1 MPATRHPPE
10 ALLLMGTHCPWC
22 PKVLESLKDL
32 LADGVIA
39 SLETVNVD
47 EQPEIAA
54 ELNVRT
60 VPWVRI
66 GPFELEGLRSEQEL
80 KEWAHKAGSAEGLA
94 AYLDELLSTGKIDKA
109 LGMVRKDP
117 ASLDALLAL
126 FSDTETQINTRIGIS
141 AIIDD
146 LEGSAVRPKPH
157 AVAVLVATSVARI
170 AGSGKRW
177 TRSWLPSRAPARPSW
192 TAATASPSRASTS
205 RPPSA
210 SPPRARL
217 RLRPGRRAPRPRAEQ
232 RLRPGAH
239 ACRAIHGRA

>member
-1 MPATRHPPE
+1 MPAIGHPPE
-10 ALLLMGTHCPWC
+10 ALLLMGTRCPWC

-39 SLETVNVD
+39 SLKTVNVD

-126 FSDTETQINTRIGIS
+126 FADTETQINTRIGIS
-141 AIIDD
+141 AIIED
-146 LEGSAVRPKPH
+146 LEGSALLRRLVEPLGELTRH
-157 AVAVLVATSVARI
+157 AEARI
-170 AGSGKRW
+170 RNDACHFLSLSGDRK
-177 TRSWLPSRAPARPSW
+177 AAAYIRPLLEDSDADVREV
-192 TAATASPSRASTS
+192 AAESLAALEDGE
-205 RPPSA
+205 
-210 SPPRARL
+210 SPPGQDA
-217 RLRPGRRAPRPRAEQ
+217 
-232 RLRPGAH
+232 
-239 ACRAIHGRA
+239 